1 MNTGVSEQ
9 IGEIALIFMGFRD
22 QLKIYHWQTS
32 SYARHKASDSL
43 GSAIND
49 KMDSFIEIMQGSRGV
64 KLSISVSEPI
74 TLVHQTDSTIRE
86 LLEEFKNWLLD
97 DLPYYLNDDTDTD
110 LKNLRDD
117 IVGDIN
123 QTLYLFTLNK

>member
-22 QLKIYHWQTS
+22 QLKIYHWQTA

-43 GSAIND
+43 GSDIND

-64 KLSISVSEPI
+64 KLSISASEPI

-86 LLEEFKNWLLD
+86 LLEGFKNWLLD

-110 LKNLRDD
+110 LKNLRDE